1 MQSSGEEPPFELEA
15 VIAEWHSALLFETP
29 EQIYARVFRAL
40 RPASAIPVFTVSFEA
55 FANADSRIEM
65 RGGAIRVRMT
75 DILRHAPAP
84 VLEAL
89 AYVLLGKLLRRAIPP
104 AYSRRYRLYLNR
116 KDIRARRHVM
126 RQQRGRKFLSGPQ
139 GKYVNL
145 TEIFE
150 RINGAHFDGLMPQP
164 ELGWSRT
171 PSRSLLGHFDPSH
184 NAIVISRIFDNPD
197 LPPSA
202 IEYVMFHEMLH
213 LQFPVDHS
221 RMRRCVH
228 TPDFKAAEKKF
239 PQLAE
244 AKAIL
249 KTI

>member
-1 MQSSGEEPPFELEA
+1 MG
-15 VIAEWHSALLFETP
+15 AEWHSALLFETP
-29 EQIYARVFRAL
+29 EQIYARVFSTL
-40 RPASAIPVFTVSFEA
+40 RPTGARPVFTVSFEA

-65 RGGAIRVRMT
+65 RDSAIRVRMT

-89 AYVLLGKLLRRAIPP
+89 AYVLLGKLLRRAIP
-104 AYSRRYRLYLNR
+104 AGYSRRYRLYLNR
-116 KDIRARRHVM
+116 KDIRTRRHVM

-139 GKYVNL
+139 GKAVNL
-145 TEIFE
+145 TQVFE
-150 RINGAHFDGLMPQP
+150 RINLAHFDGLMAQP

-171 PSRSLLGHFDPSH
+171 PSRSLLGHYDPSH
-184 NAIVISRIFDNPD
+184 NAIVISRVFDNLEIP
-197 LPPSA
+197 LLA
-202 IEYVMFHEMLH
+202 VEYVMFHEMLH

-228 TPDFKAAEKKF
+228 TPEFKAAERKF